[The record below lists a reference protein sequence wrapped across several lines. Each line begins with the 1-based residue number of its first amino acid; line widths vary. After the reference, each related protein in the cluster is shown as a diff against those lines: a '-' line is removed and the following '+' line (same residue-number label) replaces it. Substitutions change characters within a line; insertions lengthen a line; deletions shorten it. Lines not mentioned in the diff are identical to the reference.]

1 MNRITPVTTQMLAH
15 EADRLIADNAMNAI
29 AEIVH
34 TQAAGLA
41 GRCIAEPTVFDYE
54 RCERVVLSRLIVTLS
69 LGTANADMSMQASQL
84 DAEHAR
90 EFLGLPG
97 IEDETERLA
106 PIVVGR

>member
-29 AEIVH
+29 AELVH
-34 TQAAGLA
+34 TQAADLA

-54 RCERVVLSRLIVTLS
+54 RCERVVLTRLIALLS
-69 LGTANADMSMQASQL
+69 LGTANTDMSLQASQI

-90 EFLGLPG
+90 EFYGLVG
-97 IEDETERLA
+97 IEDETERYSPA
-106 PIVVGR
+106 AIGQ